1 MTDLWNRLK
10 CAVKPIVLY
19 GMGDGADKVLNVFY
33 RYGITVSAVFA
44 SDEFVRGHS
53 FHGFKVM
60 KFAEVCEMFGDFII
74 IVSFATALPD
84 VLDRIYKL
92 SEQYELYIPDVPVVG
107 DELFNAEF
115 YRDNADKIN
124 HACGLL
130 YDDESRAMF
139 DNIINYKL
147 NGEIKYLTSSV
158 THDILNRASYTSYA
172 DLGAYNGDTVRE
184 MMAAAPNL
192 TDICAFEPDPRN
204 FKKLSAIPNINAYNI
219 AAWSEKTTLVF
230 DRRGG
235 RNSRIGRGGYET
247 AADSLDNIL
256 QGRRVDH
263 IKYDVEGAEYEALKG
278 SAVTIKKY
286 SPELTV
292 SLYHRSGDIFDLVSY
307 VHELN
312 PAYKLYIRRYPY
324 IPAWDLNLYA
334 VT

>member
-10 CAVKPIVLY
+10 YAVKPIVLY
-19 GMGDGADKVLNVFY
+19 GMGDGADKILNVFD
-33 RYGITVSAVFA
+33 RYGITVSAIFA

-60 KFAEVCEMFGDFII
+60 KFAEVCDLFGDFII

-84 VLDRIYKL
+84 VIERIQQL
-92 SEQYELYIPDVPVVG
+92 AEMYELYAPDVPVVG

-115 YRDNADKIN
+115 YRTNLDKIN
-124 HACGLL
+124 HARELL
-130 YDDESRAMF
+130 CDDESKAMY
-139 DNIINYKL
+139 DDMIAYKL
-147 NGEIKYLTSSV
+147 SGEIKHLTSSV
-158 THDILNRASYTSYA
+158 THNVLNRTLYTSYA

-184 MMAAAPNL
+184 LMNIAPKL
-192 TDICAFEPDPRN
+192 TDIYAFEPDPRN
-204 FKKLSAIPNINAYNI
+204 FKKLSAIPNISAYNI
-219 AAWSEKTTLVF
+219 AAWSGKTTLTF
-230 DRRGG
+230 DSRGG
-235 RNSRIGRGGYET
+235 RNSRIGRGGHET

-256 QGRRVDH
+256 QGKRVDH
-263 IKYDVEGAEYEALKG
+263 IKYDVEGAEYEALTG
-278 SAVTIKKY
+278 SAITIKKY

-292 SLYHRSGDIFDLVSY
+292 SLYHRSGDIFDIVSY